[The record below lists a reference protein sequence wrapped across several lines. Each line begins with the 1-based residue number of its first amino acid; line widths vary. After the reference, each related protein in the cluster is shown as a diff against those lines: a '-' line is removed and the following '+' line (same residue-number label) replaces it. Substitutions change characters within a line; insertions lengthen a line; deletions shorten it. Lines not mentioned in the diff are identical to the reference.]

1 MSGWDAWTD
10 GLLEKG
16 AYYCG
21 IHGRDGNPWS
31 SRNMSI
37 PPADAKL
44 LEEYIRKND
53 QEIFSKG
60 VLINKEKWVPVRM
73 EDGVLVMKG
82 HGDNKDKLMTV
93 CLTKQALVFGCNK
106 DSSTQGGQ
114 VRNAVEEVK
123 ANLEN
128 SGY

>member
-1 MSGWDAWTD
+1 
-10 GLLEKG
+10 
-16 AYYCG
+16 
-21 IHGRDGNPWS
+21 
-31 SRNMSI
+31 
-37 PPADAKL
+37 
-44 LEEYIRKND
+44 
-53 QEIFSKG
+53 
-60 VLINKEKWVPVRM
+60 M

-82 HGDNKDKLMTV
+82 HGENKDKLMTV

-128 SGY
+128 QGY